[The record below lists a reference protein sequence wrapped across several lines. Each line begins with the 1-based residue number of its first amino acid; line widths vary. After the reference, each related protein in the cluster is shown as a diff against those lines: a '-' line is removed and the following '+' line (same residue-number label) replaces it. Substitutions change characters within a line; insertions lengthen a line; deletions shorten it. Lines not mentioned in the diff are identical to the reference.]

1 MSRSEA
7 VDLTVIIVNYN
18 VAPLALQTVASLESQ
33 RFAAADGRDG
43 RLEILVVDNASS
55 PADRAALQQLPA
67 HVVQI
72 LNAQNLGFGQANNL
86 AIQRA
91 TGRYL
96 CFLNP
101 DTVVLDGALDA
112 LLQHLYQHPEVGA
125 VGPRIWIDAD
135 RQWQLPPGDP
145 PTLSFFIQRIL
156 AECSYRVGARMS
168 RAWHR
173 RALQCWSSGTPIPVS
188 MLSGACLMTSRRIL
202 DTVGGF
208 DPGYFLYYEDTDW
221 CRRVS
226 QAGYQLHHVP
236 GAEIVHY
243 YNQSAKSS
251 SGVAQGYARQSQ
263 ARFVRSYYGRV
274 GTAIYALAQAAAGR
288 LAPRGRRATSE
299 TDVIDLGRCQT
310 PPCFSVPDGRAS
322 SLLLT
327 QIGYDPLFV
336 PSAAGFLHGR
346 EFHLSSG
353 FWDRLQAGR
362 YYTRVIEPD
371 TFTPLGIWTW
381 EKA

>member
-1 MSRSEA
+1 VSRSEA
-7 VDLTVIIVNYN
+7 VDLTVIIVNFN
-18 VAPLALQTVASLESQ
+18 VAPLVLQTVASLEPQ
-33 RFAAADGRDG
+33 RFAAADGREG

-55 PADRAALQQLPA
+55 PDDRACLQRLPA

-72 LNAQNLGFGQANNL
+72 LNPHNLGFGQANNL
-86 AIQRA
+86 AIPQAR
-91 TGRYL
+91 GRYL

-112 LLQHLYQHPEVGA
+112 LLRHLYEHPETGA

-145 PTLSFFIQRIL
+145 PTLSFFVQRIL
-156 AECSYRVGARMS
+156 AECSRRVGERMS
-168 RAWHR
+168 LAWHR
-173 RALQCWSSGTPIPVS
+173 RALQCWLSGTPVPVP

-202 DTVGGF
+202 DEVGGF

-226 QAGYQLHHVP
+226 RAGYQLHQIP

-251 SGVAQGYARQSQ
+251 PGAAQRYAAESQ
-263 ARFVRSYYGRV
+263 ARFIRSHYGRI
-274 GTAIYALAQAAAGR
+274 GTVIYALAQAVAER
-288 LAPRGRRATSE
+288 LIPRRRRANR
-299 TDVIDLGRCQT
+299 TDMIDLGRCQA
-310 PPCFSVPDGRAS
+310 PPRFSISNGRTS
-322 SLLLT
+322 SPFLT
-327 QIGYDPLFV
+327 QIGHNPLFV
-336 PSAAGFLHGR
+336 PSAAGFLYGR

-353 FWDRLQAGR
+353 FWDRLEAGR
-362 YYTRVIEPD
+362 YYTRVIESD
-371 TFTPLGIWTW
+371 TFTALGFWTW

>member
-18 VAPLALQTVASLESQ
+18 VAPLVLQAVASLEAQ
-33 RFAAADGRDG
+33 RFVAADGRDG

-55 PADRAALQQLPA
+55 PVDRAALQCLPA

-91 TGRYL
+91 AGRYL

-101 DTVVLDGALDA
+101 DTIVLDGALDA
-112 LLQHLYQHPEVGA
+112 LLRQLYQHPEAGA

-145 PTLSFFIQRIL
+145 PTLSFFLQRIL
-156 AECSYRVGARMS
+156 AECSCRVGARMS

-173 RALQCWSSGTPIPVS
+173 RALQCWSSGAPIPVS
-188 MLSGACLMTSRRIL
+188 MLSGACLMTSRQML

-251 SGVAQGYARQSQ
+251 SGAAQRYARQSQ
-263 ARFVRSYYGRV
+263 ARFIRSHYGWV
-274 GTAIYALAQAAAGR
+274 GTVIYALAQAAGER
-288 LAPRGRRATSE
+288 LARRGRRATGE

-362 YYTRVIEPD
+362 YYTRVIESD

>member
-1 MSRSEA
+1 VRQSEA

-18 VAPLALQTVASLESQ
+18 VAPLVLQAVAALEAQ
-33 RFAAADGRDG
+33 RFVAADGREG

-55 PADRAALQQLPA
+55 PTDRACLQRLPA
-67 HVVQI
+67 HVVQM
-72 LNAQNLGFGQANNL
+72 LNSQNLGFGQANNL

-91 TGRYL
+91 AGRYL

-112 LLQHLYQHPEVGA
+112 LLRHLYQHPEVGA
-125 VGPRIWIDAD
+125 VGPRIWIDSD

-145 PTLSFFIQRIL
+145 PTLSFFVQRIL
-156 AECSYRVGARMS
+156 AEGSRCVGERMS

-173 RALQCWSSGTPIPVS
+173 RALQYWSSGTPVSVS
-188 MLSGACLMTSRRIL
+188 MLSGACLMTSRQIL

-221 CRRVS
+221 CRRVN

-243 YNQSAKSS
+243 YNQSAKSA
-251 SGVAQGYARQSQ
+251 SGAAQRYARQSL
-263 ARFVRSYYGRV
+263 ARFVRSHYGRV
-274 GTAIYALAQAAAGR
+274 GTLIYALAQAAGGR
-288 LAPRGRRATSE
+288 FAKRRRRTNR
-299 TDVIDLGRCQT
+299 TDMIDLGRCQAS
-310 PPCFSVPDGRAS
+310 PRFSVPGGLTS
-322 SLLLT
+322 SPFLT

-336 PSAAGFLHGR
+336 PSAAGFLCGR

-353 FWDRLQAGR
+353 FWERLEAGR